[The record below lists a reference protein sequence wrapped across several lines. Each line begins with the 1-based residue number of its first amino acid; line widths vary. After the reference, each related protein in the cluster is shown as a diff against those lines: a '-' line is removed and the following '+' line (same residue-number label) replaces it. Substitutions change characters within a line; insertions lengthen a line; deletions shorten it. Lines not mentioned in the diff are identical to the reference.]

1 MGKVRFILLKGDF
14 WNSEAVGVG
23 EKYGGHFKVTYTG
36 ENPMNMPLVR
46 SV

>member
-1 MGKVRFILLKGDF
+1 MDKVRFILLKGDF

-23 EKYGGHFKVTYTG
+23 EKYGGHFEGTYTG
-36 ENPMNMPLVR
+36 ENLMNMPLVR